1 LWWKVR
7 QKNRNL
13 YFSLFSAYTPA
24 LKNKKRAR
32 QQVTIKAIIFDL
44 DGTLVKFNLDYKTV
58 RAETKQI
65 LIKEG
70 FPASI
75 FSLHESIFDMLQ
87 KAQLYMKNNGKQAEI
102 AKTREVI
109 FKLAERH
116 ELEAARTTELL
127 PGASETLKLLKK
139 MKLKLGLFTINCTTA
154 TDYMLKHLQLA
165 RFFKAVATRD
175 CVQTVKPAPE
185 HLAIVLK
192 RLNAKP
198 EETLVVGDGI
208 SDMKSAQELKAIG
221 IGIPMGVATS
231 EALTRAGATCL
242 ITSLTDLPTL
252 VNQLNEQNTPSNPT
266 QG

>member
-1 LWWKVR
+1 M
-7 QKNRNL
+7 
-13 YFSLFSAYTPA
+13 
-24 LKNKKRAR
+24 
-32 QQVTIKAIIFDL
+32 TIKAVVFDL

-65 LIKEG
+65 LVKEG

-75 FSLHESIFDMLQ
+75 FSLDESIFDMLQ
-87 KAQLYMKNNGKQAEI
+87 KAQLYMKNNGKKETEI
-102 AKTREVI
+102 AKVKEAI

-127 PGASETLKLLKK
+127 PGASETLKLLEK

-154 TDYMLKHLQLA
+154 TDYMLEQLQLA
-165 RFFKAVATRD
+165 RFFKAIATRD

-185 HLAIVLK
+185 HLTIVLK
-192 RLNAKP
+192 KLNAKP

-208 SDMKSAQELKAIG
+208 SDMKSAQELKAKG
-221 IGIPMGVATS
+221 IGIPTGVATR

-252 VNQLNEQNTPSNPT
+252 VNQLNQET
-266 QG
+266 QVQPRSKA

>member
-1 LWWKVR
+1 M
-7 QKNRNL
+7 
-13 YFSLFSAYTPA
+13 
-24 LKNKKRAR
+24 
-32 QQVTIKAIIFDL
+32 TIQAVIFDL

-75 FSLHESIFDMLQ
+75 FSLDESIFDMLQ
-87 KAQLYMKNNGKQAEI
+87 KAQLYMKNNGKKPTET
-102 AKTREVI
+102 AKIKETI

-127 PGASETLKLLKK
+127 PGASETLKMLKK

-154 TDYMLKHLQLA
+154 TDYMLKQLQLE

-175 CVQTVKPAPE
+175 CVEVVKPAPE
-185 HLAIVLK
+185 HLTTVLK
-192 RLNAKP
+192 MLNAKP
-198 EETLVVGDGI
+198 QETLVIGDGI

-221 IGIPMGVATS
+221 IGIPTGVAS
-231 EALTRAGATCL
+231 PQALTKAGATYL

-252 VNQLNEQNTPSNPT
+252 VTQLNQKNSNS
-266 QG
+266 